1 MYTYRIV
8 LDAYHSRSQVP
19 GARVVTYSRG
29 YNRIDAI
36 SKIGLVHIA
45 PDGTVSDGINPW
57 PGTINLPPGPHTAR
71 SLPEWEVINM
81 RAVKKPGTPRILWS
95 TR

>member
-8 LDAYHSRSQVP
+8 LDAYSSRTQVP
-19 GARVVTYSRG
+19 GARVITYSRG
-29 YNRIDAI
+29 YSRTDALR
-36 SKIGLVHIA
+36 KIGLVHIA

-57 PGTINLPPGPHTAR
+57 PGTNNLPPGPHTAR
-71 SLPEWEVINM
+71 SLPEWEVIAM
-81 RAVKKPGTPRILWS
+81 RAVKHPGTARLVWT